1 MGHGSGGGSGD
12 GARDGLVVER
22 SGVLNPGL
30 VTIAALVLISGNRAL
45 TKVNTPACIGRPF
58 VPDR

>member
-1 MGHGSGGGSGD
+1 M
-12 GARDGLVVER
+12 AER
-22 SGVLNPGL
+22 SGVLTLGL

-58 VPDR
+58 VPEWTYPDLVDG

>member
-1 MGHGSGGGSGD
+1 M
-12 GARDGLVVER
+12 VER

>member
-1 MGHGSGGGSGD
+1 MGLYAQGV
-12 GARDGLVVER
+12 GLGIPPQLLA
-22 SGVLNPGL
+22 SLPYL
-30 VTIAALVLISGNRAL
+30 VTIAALILISGNRAL